1 MLLSEGINQGF
12 VIPTEYTRKLTLD
25 GITQSYQVYQIRLDE
40 LYYNDQNDRIAT
52 WVNKYKEENKIED
65 FDVENPDYN
74 QTIENFI
81 YESNPKAIEKTKKNI
96 ELVGQREPGV
106 VLNDG
111 RIIDGNRRYTCLRK
125 IHEVNPNV
133 NHFEAVILDRD
144 IRENKKEIKLL
155 ELSIQHGEEGKI
167 DYNPIDRLVGL
178 YNDVIKNELITI
190 DEYQKTVNESRSSI
204 NKKIEQAN
212 LMVEFL
218 EFIEAPEKFYI
229 ARDLELDGP
238 LGEIPAILNKVRTEE
253 EKEDLKLII
262 FSNLLM
268 KPKGDI
274 TRFVRK
280 IKTIVDSEYVGDFVK
295 EQLMYAEETAE
306 KVLAFEDINSKIINN
321 EFRNDEN
328 LQNKMVQSLEK
339 YEIKTKKDLTRMK
352 PVQDMQK
359 IYVTLE
365 TMDVNM
371 IEKLSVE
378 EQEELNQTIMACK
391 EELEKLSTKL
401 GEAHSD
407 D

>member
-1 MLLSEGINQGF
+1 MLLSEGIKQGF
-12 VIPTEYTRKLTLD
+12 VIPTDYTRKLTLD
-25 GITQSYQVYQIRLDE
+25 GITQSYQVYKIRLDK

-52 WVNKYKEENKIED
+52 WVNKYKEENNIED
-65 FDVENPDYN
+65 FDVLSDDYN
-74 QTIENFI
+74 QIIENFI
-81 YESNPKAIEKTKKNI
+81 FESNPKAIEKTKKNI

-125 IHEVNPNV
+125 IHETNHNI

-190 DEYQKTVNESRSSI
+190 DEYQKTVNESRASI

-280 IKTIVDSEYVGDFVK
+280 IKTIADSEHVSDFVE
-295 EQLMYAEETAE
+295 EQLEFVEETAE
-306 KVLAFEDINSKIINN
+306 KLVEFEDINSKVINN
-321 EFRNDEN
+321 EFRSDEK

-352 PVQDMQK
+352 PIQDMQK
-359 IYVTLE
+359 FYVTLE
-365 TMDVNM
+365 NMDTNM
-371 IEKLSVE
+371 FSKLSVE
-378 EQEELNQTIMACK
+378 EQEELNQTICACK
-391 EELEKLSTKL
+391 EELDKISVKL
-401 GEAHSD
+401 GEMQVD

>member
-1 MLLSEGINQGF
+1 MLLIEGIEQGF
-12 VIPTEYTRKLTLD
+12 VVPTEYTRKLTLD
-25 GITQSYQVYQIRLDE
+25 GITKSYQVYQIRLDK

-52 WVNKYKEENKIED
+52 WVNKYKEEENIEK
-65 FDVENPDYN
+65 FDVFNKDYN
-74 QTIENFI
+74 QIIENFI
-81 YESNPKAIEKTKKNI
+81 YESNPKAIDKTKKNI

-111 RIIDGNRRYTCLRK
+111 RVIDGNRRYTCLRK
-125 IHEVNPNV
+125 IHEYNPNV
-133 NHFEAVILDRD
+133 KHFEAVILDRD

-178 YNDVIKNELITI
+178 YNDVIKNELITV
-190 DEYQKTVNESRSSI
+190 DEYQRTVNETRASI

-218 EFIEAPEKFYI
+218 EFIGAPEKFYI

-238 LGEIPAILNKVRTEE
+238 LGEIPAILNKVRTED

-280 IKTIVDSEYVGDFVK
+280 IKTIADSEYVTDFVE
-295 EQLMYAEETAE
+295 EQLDFVEETAE
-306 KVLAFEDINSKIINN
+306 KVEKFEDINSKVINN
-321 EFRNDEN
+321 EFRNDEK
-328 LQNKMVQSLEK
+328 LQEQMVQSLEK
-339 YEIKTKKDLTRMK
+339 FEIKTKKDLTRIK
-352 PVQDMQK
+352 PIQDMQK
-359 IYVTLE
+359 IYITLE
-365 TMDVNM
+365 SIDINM
-371 IEKLSVE
+371 IAKLSIE
-378 EQEELNQTIMACK
+378 EQEELNQTIEACK
-391 EELEKLSTKL
+391 EELDKILTTLE
-401 GEAHSD
+401 EAK
-407 D
+407 

>member
-12 VIPTEYTRKLTLD
+12 VVPTEYTRKLTLD
-25 GITQSYQVYQIRLDE
+25 GITQSYQVYKIRLDK
-40 LYYNDQNDRIAT
+40 LYYNDQNDRIST
-52 WVNKYKEENKIED
+52 WVNKYKEENKIET
-65 FDVENPDYN
+65 FDIYDEKYN
-74 QTIENFI
+74 RTIENFI
-81 YESNPKAIEKTKKNI
+81 FESNPKAIQKTEKNI

-111 RIIDGNRRYTCLRK
+111 RIIDGNRRYTCLRR
-125 IHEVNPNV
+125 IHENSQHV

-144 IRENKKEIKLL
+144 IQENKKEIKLL

-178 YNDVIKNELITI
+178 YNDVIKNELITL
-190 DEYQKTVNESRSSI
+190 DEYQKTVNESKSSI

-274 TRFVRK
+274 TRFIRK
-280 IKTIVDSEYVGDFVK
+280 IKTIVDSEYVADFVQ
-295 EQLMYAEETAE
+295 EQLDFVEETAE
-306 KVLAFEDINSKIINN
+306 KVISVDEVNSKVINN
-321 EFRNDEN
+321 EFRSDDK
-328 LQNKMVQSLEK
+328 LQGKMVQSLEK
-339 YEIKTKKDLTRMK
+339 FEIKTKKDLTRMK
-352 PVQDMQK
+352 PVQDVQRM
-359 IYVTLE
+359 YVTLE
-365 TMDVNM
+365 SMDMNM
-371 IEKLSVE
+371 ISKLNVE
-378 EQEELNQTIMACK
+378 EREELIQTVLACK
-391 EELEKLSTKL
+391 EELEKLSIKL
-401 GEAHSD
+401 EEVNLNG
-407 D
+407 

>member
-1 MLLSEGINQGF
+1 MLLIEGIEQGF
-12 VIPTEYTRKLTLD
+12 VVPTEYTRKLTLD
-25 GITQSYQVYQIRLDE
+25 GITKSYQVYQIRLDK

-52 WVNKYKEENKIED
+52 WVNKYKEEENIEK
-65 FDVENPDYN
+65 FDVFNKDYN
-74 QTIENFI
+74 QIIENFI
-81 YESNPKAIEKTKKNI
+81 YESNPKAIDKTKKNI

-111 RIIDGNRRYTCLRK
+111 RVIDGNRRYTCLRK
-125 IHEVNPNV
+125 IHEYNPNV
-133 NHFEAVILDRD
+133 KHFEAVILDRD

-178 YNDVIKNELITI
+178 YNDVIKNELITV
-190 DEYQKTVNESRSSI
+190 DEYQRTVNETRASI

-218 EFIEAPEKFYI
+218 EFIGAPEKFYI

-238 LGEIPAILNKVRTEE
+238 LGEIPAILNKVRTED

-280 IKTIVDSEYVGDFVK
+280 IKTIADSEYVTDFVE
-295 EQLMYAEETAE
+295 EQLDFVEETAE
-306 KVLAFEDINSKIINN
+306 KVEKFEDINSKVINN
-321 EFRNDEN
+321 EFRNDEK
-328 LQNKMVQSLEK
+328 LQEQMVKSLEK
-339 YEIKTKKDLTRMK
+339 FEIKTKKDLTRIK
-352 PVQDMQK
+352 PIQDMQK
-359 IYVTLE
+359 IYITLE
-365 TMDVNM
+365 SIDINM
-371 IEKLSVE
+371 IAKLSIE
-378 EQEELNQTIMACK
+378 EQEELNQTIEACK
-391 EELEKLSTKL
+391 EELDKILTTLE
-401 GEAHSD
+401 EAK
-407 D
+407 

>member
-1 MLLSEGINQGF
+1 MLLIEGIEQGF
-12 VIPTEYTRKLTLD
+12 VVPTEYTRKLTLD
-25 GITQSYQVYQIRLDE
+25 GITKSYQVYQIRLDK

-52 WVNKYKEENKIED
+52 WVNKYKEEESIEKFD
-65 FDVENPDYN
+65 FFNENYN
-74 QTIENFI
+74 QIIENFI
-81 YESNPKAIEKTKKNI
+81 YESNPKAIDKTKKNI

-125 IHEVNPNV
+125 IHEYNPNV
-133 NHFEAVILDRD
+133 KHFEAVILDRD

-178 YNDVIKNELITI
+178 YNDVIKNELITV
-190 DEYQKTVNESRSSI
+190 DEYQNTVNETRASI

-218 EFIEAPEKFYI
+218 EFIGASEKFYI

-238 LGEIPAILNKVRTEE
+238 LGEIPAILNKVRTED

-280 IKTIVDSEYVGDFVK
+280 IKTIADSEHVTDFVE
-295 EQLMYAEETAE
+295 EQLDFVEETAE
-306 KVLAFEDINSKIINN
+306 KIEKFEDINSKVINN
-321 EFRNDEN
+321 EFRNDEK
-328 LQNKMVQSLEK
+328 LQEKMVQSLEK
-339 YEIKTKKDLTRMK
+339 FEIKTKKDLTRIK
-352 PVQDMQK
+352 PIQDMQK
-359 IYVTLE
+359 TYTTLE
-365 TMDVNM
+365 SIDTNM
-371 IEKLSVE
+371 IAKLSIE
-378 EQEELNQTIMACK
+378 EQEELSQTIEACK
-391 EELEKLSTKL
+391 DELDKLLTTLEEAKQ
-401 GEAHSD
+401 HD
-407 D
+407 

>member
-1 MLLSEGINQGF
+1 MLLIEGIEQGF
-12 VIPTEYTRKLTLD
+12 VVPTEYTRKLTLD
-25 GITQSYQVYQIRLDE
+25 GITKSYQVYQIRLDK

-52 WVNKYKEENKIED
+52 WVNKYKEEESIEKFD
-65 FDVENPDYN
+65 FFNENYN
-74 QTIENFI
+74 QIIENFI
-81 YESNPKAIEKTKKNI
+81 YESNPKAIDKTKKNI

-125 IHEVNPNV
+125 IHEYNPNV
-133 NHFEAVILDRD
+133 KHFEAVILDRD

-178 YNDVIKNELITI
+178 YNDVIKNELITV
-190 DEYQKTVNESRSSI
+190 DEYQNTVNETRASI

-218 EFIEAPEKFYI
+218 EFIGASEKFYI

-238 LGEIPAILNKVRTEE
+238 LGEIPAILNKVRTED

-280 IKTIVDSEYVGDFVK
+280 IKTIADSEHVTDFVE
-295 EQLMYAEETAE
+295 EQLDFVEETAE
-306 KVLAFEDINSKIINN
+306 KIEKFEDINSKVINN
-321 EFRNDEN
+321 EFRNDEK
-328 LQNKMVQSLEK
+328 LQEKMVQSLEK
-339 YEIKTKKDLTRMK
+339 FEIKTKKDLTRIK
-352 PVQDMQK
+352 PIQDMQK
-359 IYVTLE
+359 TYTTLE
-365 TMDVNM
+365 SIDTNM
-371 IEKLSVE
+371 IAKLSIE
-378 EQEELNQTIMACK
+378 EQEEDRK
-391 EELEKLSTKL
+391 SVV
-401 GEAHSD
+401 
-407 D
+407 

>member
-12 VIPTEYTRKLTLD
+12 VIPTDYTRKLTLD
-25 GITQSYQVYQIRLDE
+25 GITQSYQVYKIRLDK

-52 WVNKYKEENKIED
+52 WVNKYKEENNIED
-65 FDVENPDYN
+65 FDVLSDDYN
-74 QTIENFI
+74 QIIENFI
-81 YESNPKAIEKTKKNI
+81 FESNPKAIEKTKKNI

-125 IHEVNPNV
+125 IHETNPNT

-178 YNDVIKNELITI
+178 HNDVIKNELITI
-190 DEYQKTVNESRSSI
+190 DEYQKTVNESRASI

-280 IKTIVDSEYVGDFVK
+280 IKTIADSEHVSDFVE
-295 EQLMYAEETAE
+295 EQLEFVEETAE
-306 KVLAFEDINSKIINN
+306 KLVEFEDINSKVINN
-321 EFRNDEN
+321 EFRSDEK

-359 IYVTLE
+359 FYVTLE
-365 TMDVNM
+365 NMDTNM
-371 IEKLSVE
+371 FSKLSFE
-378 EQEELNQTIMACK
+378 EQEELNQTICACK
-391 EELEKLSTKL
+391 EELDKLSAKL
-401 GEAHSD
+401 GEMQAD
-407 D
+407 A

>member
-1 MLLSEGINQGF
+1 MLLIEGIEQGF
-12 VIPTEYTRKLTLD
+12 VVPTEYTRKLTLD
-25 GITQSYQVYQIRLDE
+25 GITKSYQVYQIRLDK

-52 WVNKYKEENKIED
+52 WVNKYKEEESIEKFD
-65 FDVENPDYN
+65 FFNEDYN
-74 QTIENFI
+74 QIIENFI
-81 YESNPKAIEKTKKNI
+81 YESNPKAIDKTKKNI

-125 IHEVNPNV
+125 IHEYNPNV
-133 NHFEAVILDRD
+133 KHFEAVILDRD

-178 YNDVIKNELITI
+178 YNDVIKNELITV
-190 DEYQKTVNESRSSI
+190 DEYQNTVNETRASI

-218 EFIEAPEKFYI
+218 EFIGAPEKFYI

-238 LGEIPAILNKVRTEE
+238 LGEIPAILNKVRTED

-280 IKTIVDSEYVGDFVK
+280 IKTIADSEHVVDFVE
-295 EQLMYAEETAE
+295 EQLDFVEETAE
-306 KVLAFEDINSKIINN
+306 KIEKFEDINSKVINN
-321 EFRNDEN
+321 EFRNDEK
-328 LQNKMVQSLEK
+328 LQEKMVQSLEK
-339 YEIKTKKDLTRMK
+339 FEIKTKKDLTRIK
-352 PVQDMQK
+352 PIQDMQK
-359 IYVTLE
+359 IYTTLE
-365 TMDVNM
+365 SIDTNM
-371 IEKLSVE
+371 IAKLSIE
-378 EQEELNQTIMACK
+378 EQEELSQTIEACK
-391 EELEKLSTKL
+391 DELDKLLTTLEEAKQ
-401 GEAHSD
+401 HD
-407 D
+407 